1 MTFEIRN
8 FNQGMVYYRKY
19 RPQTIEELDNEDVR
33 KTLIS
38 VLSSP
43 EPPHAFLFTG
53 PKGLGKTSSARIVAK
68 ALNCTGRKSEVRSS
82 KSEIKNKTEKA
93 SQFELRNSNFTSI
106 EPCNM
111 CEMCKSITN
120 GTNLDVL
127 EIDAASNRGI
137 DEIRDLRDKIR
148 LSPVSARKKVY
159 IIDEVHMLTSEA
171 FNALLKTLEEPP
183 SHAVFIL
190 ATTEPQKVPATIL
203 SRCLHL
209 SFHKATE
216 EELLRSFKRIVVS
229 EKLVVDED
237 ALLEI
242 AKLSDG
248 GFRDGVK
255 ILEEI
260 VQMADG
266 AKITSSMVEKQYHS
280 VSSQQNSAALL
291 TLLAKKDLKGCITL
305 VDEIAKQ
312 GSDMRFFLEQLMIA
326 LHDLLL
332 SNVGVGPEFP
342 RSNRGSI
349 GVGEKTKID
358 LSLAEIRK
366 LSDVLQ
372 KAHTQMRSTV
382 VPSLPLEIAII
393 EYLTS
398 GDTLDTVVVEK
409 EKTIQVT
416 NNEKDL
422 DLHGMRRKVG
432 ELHKQ
437 RALTNEKEVSAK
449 ERPEGII
456 TGPSLMAYK
465 AQGDLTPE
473 WLSEFW
479 NTFIV
484 KVKENNHTISGV
496 LRGCRLKSFDR
507 KHMIIETSYKFHKDR
522 LSESKTLAALEI
534 AAKAMAGNPVS
545 VAIELSSAKR

>member
-1 MTFEIRN
+1 
-8 FNQGMVYYRKY
+8 MVFYRKY
-19 RPQTIEELDNEDVR
+19 RPQTIDELDNEDVR

-68 ALNCTGRKSEVRSS
+68 ALNCERKGESG
-82 KSEIKNKTEKA
+82 KGKEKKLHPSPLPLTPSA
-93 SQFELRNSNFTSI
+93 V

-111 CEMCKSITN
+111 CDMCISITN

-183 SHAVFIL
+183 AHAVFIL

-216 EELLRSFKRIVVS
+216 KELLRSFKRIVVS

-255 ILEEI
+255 ILEEL

-280 VSSQQNSAALL
+280 VSSQQNSTALL

-332 SNVGVGPEFP
+332 SNVGVG
-342 RSNRGSI
+342 
-349 GVGEKTKID
+349 EKTKID
-358 LSLAEIRK
+358 LSLVEIRK

-449 ERPEGII
+449 ERPEEII
-456 TGPSLMAYK
+456 AGPSLMAYK

-545 VAIELSSAKR
+545 VAIELRPSK